1 MLLKISLTGWI
12 IFFFVLFIIWM
23 NVWLF
28 TSLKKDRSKGEI
40 EIFKRVTK
48 AIKDPFAQENQQL
61 DDLSLAISSL
71 RKDISELEDL
81 GLESNNKN

>member
-1 MLLKISLTGWI
+1 MVLKISLTGWI
-12 IFFFVLFIIWM
+12 IFFFILFIVWM

-28 TSLKKDRSKGEI
+28 TSLKKDRSNGEI

-48 AIKDPFAQENQQL
+48 AIKDPFALENKQL

-71 RKDISELEDL
+71 QKNNGELEDSVI
-81 GLESNNKN
+81 ESNNKN